1 MLQSLIRQCWDFGE
15 AIRHSA
21 LRVHMTWLARD
32 QSVNL
37 STFKPPC
44 LWWPKF
50 FSTMD
55 TVDGSVGSST
65 WEIPCSQKV
74 GSEVSWVSLVN
85 TGLSLWWGCWG
96 FIFPASCGV
105 SGMARVGMVS
115 SVHACLC
122 ARQSWVEDDMAS
134 LFFVCFFSFL
144 CRVFNQRCAR
154 QMFNPWI
161 VSYPQPF

>member
-1 MLQSLIRQCWDFGE
+1 MNDFRYRKWHSNTVNFCESRVNLLLTYGQFLLSFKRHIYHRWLI
-15 AIRHSA
+15 IRKRSVSA
-21 LRVHMTWLARD
+21 AVINETVLGLWWGYQTLSVTSTHAMAGTQLARD
-32 QSVNL
+32 QSVN
-37 STFKPPC
+37 SSPFKPLC

-96 FIFPASCGV
+96 LSF
-105 SGMARVGMVS
+105 
-115 SVHACLC
+115 ACFMWCL
-122 ARQSWVEDDMAS
+122 W
-134 LFFVCFFSFL
+134 
-144 CRVFNQRCAR
+144 NG
-154 QMFNPWI
+154 
-161 VSYPQPF
+161 